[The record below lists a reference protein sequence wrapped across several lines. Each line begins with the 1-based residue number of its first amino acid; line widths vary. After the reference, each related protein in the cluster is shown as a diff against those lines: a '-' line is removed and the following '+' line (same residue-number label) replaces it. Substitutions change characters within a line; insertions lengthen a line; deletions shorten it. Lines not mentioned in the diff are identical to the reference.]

1 MYSDRMV
8 TAFPWLAGAVQA
20 EDAGD
25 LRRKLG
31 IGLFHLAQ
39 AVGLTGKG
47 DYRVFAFTVSQFLED
62 GHRRR
67 QAILRTGGGPN
78 LFRSGGQDTF
88 GPQRIFT
95 VEINH
100 HGTVNLL
107 VLQQV
112 EQQGGH
118 HSTAGARPPDL
129 RVGRMGNK
137 EIFCMPLQIKD
148 IKFPAEH
155 PPGES
160 WKIHI
165 CPRTG
170 CRARSAAGTLSG
182 KDRVPRLVKLY
193 YPYRTNSRAYHATY
207 AQTFLNDIVTQL
219 DIAHIQPL
227 PSPGAIFYFVQNAAV
242 SILQCSRHLWLP
254 KQWAIRLGAGVH
266 LSGTHFT
273 IKNQVFIDLQLKK
286 FTALSA

>member
-1 MYSDRMV
+1 
-8 TAFPWLAGAVQA
+8 
-20 EDAGD
+20 
-25 LRRKLG
+25 
-31 IGLFHLAQ
+31 
-39 AVGLTGKG
+39 
-47 DYRVFAFTVSQFLED
+47 
-62 GHRRR
+62 
-67 QAILRTGGGPN
+67 
-78 LFRSGGQDTF
+78 
-88 GPQRIFT
+88 
-95 VEINH
+95 
-100 HGTVNLL
+100 

-112 EQQGGH
+112 EQQGGL

-254 KQWAIRLGAGVH
+254 KQWAIRLGAEFH
-266 LSGTHFT
+266 LSGTHLT
-273 IKNQVFIDLQLKK
+273 IKNQVFIDLQLKNLQLCQHS
-286 FTALSA
+286 FLVNNESTSYAMGSNYNVGNAVGDVFDFVIICGEIRAGGLGFGEILRNWA